1 MYRLINPLT
10 VLSRL
15 KITPN
20 PLKKTIT
27 FTQIPLTLKLFDIFL
42 RLELI
47 LIILFNL
54 KS

>member
-27 FTQIPLTLKLFDIFL
+27 FTQIPLTLKLFDIFFTFG
-42 RLELI
+42 I
-47 LIILFNL
+47 NFNNII
-54 KS
+54 